1 MTQQN
6 DELIAEVWS
15 VRVITTGPVIAFE
28 TGLEERA
35 GATALALSRTDDG
48 RNCLDAWF
56 DLPPENALI
65 EQIITAGKMSEYEVD
80 WQVIH
85 HASRD
90 WLAENRRNFPPLTI
104 GRFWIY
110 GSHIQAPRPRAKY
123 QLKVDAAQAFGS
135 GTHPTTEGCLLAL
148 QSLAKVAPVHAM
160 LLKGRILDM
169 GCGSAI
175 LAMAVHR

>member
-35 GATALALSRTDDG
+35 GATALALSRTDDC

-65 EQIITAGKMSEYEVD
+65 EQIITA
-80 WQVIH
+80 
-85 HASRD
+85 
-90 WLAENRRNFPPLTI
+90 
-104 GRFWIY
+104 
-110 GSHIQAPRPRAKY
+110 
-123 QLKVDAAQAFGS
+123 
-135 GTHPTTEGCLLAL
+135 
-148 QSLAKVAPVHAM
+148 
-160 LLKGRILDM
+160 
-169 GCGSAI
+169 
-175 LAMAVHR
+175 